1 MLACNCMFARKKA
14 RTVLASAQ
22 ALISLSFSEA
32 ELQSA
37 AHWQMEISTLKTAS
51 QVFFPSKACSF
62 DAANAAKTDVTLVD
76 G

>member
-1 MLACNCMFARKKA
+1 MFARKKA

-32 ELQSA
+32 A
-37 AHWQMEISTLKTAS
+37 ISCSLANGNQYTENGFAS
-51 QVFFPSKACSF
+51 FFPSKACSF
-62 DAANAAKTDVTLVD
+62 DAANVAKTDVTLVD